1 MATMTAIQTVTVGA
15 GGAANISFTN
25 IPQTYTDLCILVS
38 SRKSLS
44 TTLGYTSI
52 NFNGDSGS
60 NYGYVFL
67 NGAGTGIYQN
77 LTSPSTFLF
86 FSSDDQ
92 GSTANTFGNTS
103 IYIPNYVSNTGFK
116 SVYTHCVSENNSA
129 ANAYMDIH
137 SGIWRSTSS
146 ITSIVLA
153 DTLTSS
159 SFVQYSTATLYGVFR
174 GPEVKPTT
182 PTIGTATAGSS
193 SASVT
198 FTPTSATNVDASYT
212 LLSTP
217 GSITASGT
225 SSPITITGLT
235 NGTAY
240 TFQVR
245 ANNPSGSTAYSSASN
260 SVTPFTP
267 VAFRLFYTGEG
278 RGTTVYYNDAVGGNW
293 VTSGTAMPLG
303 GALGSS
309 SKIKPNSNRMYFWG
323 NDGSPNNRVYSTS
336 YTDGSWRAENNLASV
351 GDWAMGTYLNTSGYL
366 IGVGGYT
373 NGNVVNRGA
382 VNAGTGAVTW
392 DNPSTYPVYASAPAA
407 ESLLNKMLVMGGFT
421 SPSLSARRTDVYST
435 TNGASW
441 TGETSLPFT
450 PAGGYPTSASLI
462 GAAEARVY
470 VANGA
475 TLYSRGDSSGTW
487 RSETS
492 LPAGNYAIGSGV
504 YNSTTLNGTLQ
515 FAGAGG
521 MFYQTIA
528 ANGVIPTLGSWTTN
542 SNTIGGD
549 TSAYRGWV
557 TSA

>member
-1 MATMTAIQTVTVGA
+1 MATMTAIQTITVGA
-15 GGAANISFTN
+15 GGSASILFSS
-25 IPQTYTDLCILVS
+25 IPSTYNDLCIKASFRTDATPGVAVQNL
-38 SRKSLS
+38 
-44 TTLGYTSI
+44 
-52 NFNGDSGS
+52 NAQFNGNTAVVYSEKGLGGNGS
-60 NYGYVFL
+60 AAYSQQY
-67 NGAGTGIYQN
+67 TRN
-77 LTSPSTFLF
+77 LVGVGLGNSAN
-86 FSSDDQ
+86 
-92 GSTANTFGNTS
+92 STASTFGNTE
-103 IYIPNYVSNTGFK
+103 IYIPDYNSQNFK
-116 SVYTHCVSENNSA
+116 STSADGVSENNATASWVE
-129 ANAYMDIH
+129 MDAGLF
-137 SGIWRSTSS
+137 SSTSA
-146 ITSIVLA
+146 ITSI
-153 DTLTSS
+153 TLTSGGN
-159 SFVQYSTATLYGVFR
+159 FVQYSTFTVYGVFR
-174 GPEVKPTT
+174 GPEVKATT
-182 PTIGTATAGSS
+182 PTIGTATAGSL

-235 NGTAY
+235 DGTAY

-260 SVTPFTP
+260 SVTPSTP
-267 VAFRLFYTGEG
+267 IAFRLFYTGEG

-392 DNPSTYPVYASAPAA
+392 DNPSTYPVYASAPSA

-421 SPSLSARRTDVYST
+421 SPSLSARRSDVYST